1 MEGSQIFAFSGILTA
16 PGDELDNGDLVDHA
30 LSLARVDEPRVC
42 YVPTAVG
49 DSRVAVEA
57 HEQEFARRRPDVGFS
72 VLTLFPQSNVA
83 DPRKHLLDQDVVL
96 VEGGSVVNL
105 LAVWRA
111 HGLDEAF
118 REAWEAG
125 VVLAGPSAGSL
136 CWHLGGPT
144 DSCRDVLDPCTD
156 GLGLVPYSNGV
167 HDDFPEQPRRAAYR
181 SMVAS
186 GVLPPG
192 YASEDGV
199 GLHYVGTELV
209 EAVSIRRDARAWWVE
224 PDGEGGYLER
234 EIAPR
239 YLGSPP
245 V

>member
-1 MEGSQIFAFSGILTA
+1 MRPRQIFGFSGIMPMPSDDL
-16 PGDELDNGDLVDHA
+16 GNVHLVDHA
-30 LSLARVDEPRVC
+30 LSLSGSSAPKVC

-49 DSRVAVEA
+49 DARIAIETQ
-57 HEQEFARRRPDVGFS
+57 EREFARRRPEIEFS
-72 VLTLFPQSNVA
+72 VLSLFTQPSVA

-144 DSCRDVLDPCTD
+144 DSFRDGLDPCTD
-156 GLGLVPYSNGV
+156 GLGYLPYSNGV
-167 HDDFPEQPRRAAYR
+167 HDDFVDQPRRAAYR
-181 SMVAS
+181 EMIAR
-186 GVLPPG
+186 GTLPAG
-192 YASEDGV
+192 YASEGGV
-199 GLHYVGTELV
+199 GLHYIGTELA
-209 EAVSIRRDARAWWVE
+209 EAVTIRRDARAWWVE
-224 PDGEGGYLER
+224 SDGVGGYAER
-234 EIAPR
+234 AIHPR
-239 YLGSPP
+239 YLG
-245 V
+245 